1 MNYSIVFSSQTGN
14 TELVARRIRKTLGE
28 EGCTYFGTP
37 ADAPAG
43 ATHADLVFVGSWTDK
58 GTASADVLAFLGT
71 LDHARVFLFGTCGY
85 GESEEYFNAILSRI
99 REELSDSCEVAGSF
113 MCQGKMGEAV
123 LDRYRTML
131 AEAEAGSPEAKR
143 AAMLIKNFEVA
154 RSHPNTDDLRA
165 LDVALRA
172 AGLA

>member
-43 ATHADLVFVGSWTDK
+43 TTHADVVFVGSWTDK

-85 GESEEYFNAILSRI
+85 GESEEYFNAHPLAHPRGAA
-99 REELSDSCEVAGSF
+99 DSCEVAGSF
-113 MCQGKMGEAV
+113 MCQGKMAS
-123 LDRYRTML
+123 R
-131 AEAEAGSPEAKR
+131 AGPLPHHARRGRGGQPGAKR

-165 LDVALRA
+165 LDAALRA

>member
-43 ATHADLVFVGSWTDK
+43 ATHADVVFVGSWTDK

-85 GESEEYFNAILSRI
+85 GESEEYFNTILSRI
-99 REELSDSCEVAGSF
+99 REELPDSCEVAGSF

-131 AEAEAGSPEAKR
+131 AEAKR

-154 RSHPNTDDLRA
+154 RSHPNTDDLCA
-165 LDVALRA
+165 LDAALRA
-172 AGLA
+172 ADLA